1 MQFHPTCV
9 RILSTELIDNQT
21 ILMLNGEIKIVN
33 INNGAMSKADIS
45 IGEDAKETRVN
56 IQSRNCVIYIIDKT
70 LIPML

>member
-1 MQFHPTCV
+1 
-9 RILSTELIDNQT
+9 
-21 ILMLNGEIKIVN
+21 MLNSEIKIVN

-56 IQSRNCVIYIIDKT
+56 IQSRNGVIYIIDKT